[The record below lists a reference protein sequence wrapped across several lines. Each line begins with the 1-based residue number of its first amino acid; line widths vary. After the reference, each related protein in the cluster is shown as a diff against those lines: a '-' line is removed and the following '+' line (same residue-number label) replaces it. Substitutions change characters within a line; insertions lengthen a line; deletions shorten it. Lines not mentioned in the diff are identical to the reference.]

1 MEIKRLEFLI
11 DGVGRAY
18 FVNPAVDLKT
28 VVVHDHHQIV
38 KLTETGEHSRFPHLA
53 FLNLAV
59 AQKSVY
65 SVGVVAEFRG
75 KSHSHCRGDTLS
87 ERSAGHIH
95 ARDMFHI
102 RMSLKIGTQMTESL
116 QIFFGE
122 VSSLCQNGIQARRCV
137 SFGEDETVA
146 VRLLRI
152 FGIDVHFFKIQVC
165 KYICRRKRSARM
177 AGFCSM
183 DCRYDIFADFVGN
196 LLKF

>member
-1 MEIKRLEFLI
+1 
-11 DGVGRAY
+11 
-18 FVNPAVDLKT
+18 
-28 VVVHDHHQIV
+28 IV

-53 FLNLAV
+53 FLDLAV

-122 VSSLCQNGIQARRCV
+122 VSSLCQNRIQRSEEHTSELQSRFELVC
-137 SFGEDETVA
+137 
-146 VRLLRI
+146 RLLLET
-152 FGIDVHFFKIQVC
+152 K
-165 KYICRRKRSARM
+165 K
-177 AGFCSM
+177 
-183 DCRYDIFADFVGN
+183 
-196 LLKF
+196 